1 MLKEI
6 SWSSYW
12 IFIAYSL
19 IAYYCIVLAMYDLKA
34 KLAKVSASKTIWAK
48 QTLEQEAVQK
58 VPAPIQDDA
67 SSDFLYPPT
76 DSTEFSVYACV
87 DEVNAYL
94 EEARR
99 RKGNKDELITALQQ
113 IIAKYPTIKDTEYEA
128 SLSSVIVTQCAHL
141 CFIHLT
147 EADMSR
153 VWHG

>member
-12 IFIAYSL
+12 IFIAYCL

-34 KLAKVSASKTIWAK
+34 KLAKVSASKTIWSK
-48 QTLEQEAVQK
+48 QAFEQELVQD
-58 VPAPIQDDA
+58 VPAPKQDDT
-67 SSDFLYPPT
+67 SSDFLCPT
-76 DSTEFSVYACV
+76 PDSAEFPVYACV

-94 EEARR
+94 EEARK
-99 RKGNKDELITALQQ
+99 RKGDKDELISALRQ
-113 IIAKYPTIKDTEYEA
+113 IISKYPSIKGSEYQT